1 MSVLRIAFFAACG
14 VALMSGTAFA
24 QQSPRPTPT
33 PPPGYSGVPSIGAT
47 GQGSINQLSNPGLIE
62 RENFGRALSNTVQ
75 SPARVERAERAAVLI
90 NEGKC
95 DEALTL
101 ARDARDQRL
110 GRRIEAVC
118 SSANP

>member
-1 MSVLRIAFFAACG
+1 M
-14 VALMSGTAFA
+14 
-24 QQSPRPTPT
+24 
-33 PPPGYSGVPSIGAT
+33 
-47 GQGSINQLSNPGLIE
+47 GQGSIEQLNTADRVQ
-62 RENFGRALSNTVQ
+62 RENYDRVLSNTVQ
-75 SPARVERAERAAVLI
+75 SPGRVERAERAAALI

-110 GRRIEAVC
+110 RRRIEAVC